1 MEYLERTIVSGDVQL
16 IPRASIEGVSRVR
29 PNLGHDAEGT
39 QQAER
44 SARDRRIADVEMD
57 GDLTATPQVHAPR
70 RMEEPREL
78 GETIAL
84 AARRDRRE
92 LVPEILRE

>member
-1 MEYLERTIVSGDVQL
+1 MEYLERTIVSSDVQL

-57 GDLTATPQVHAPR
+57 GDLTATPQVHAPG
-70 RMEEPREL
+70 RMEEP
-78 GETIAL
+78 
-84 AARRDRRE
+84 
-92 LVPEILRE
+92 